1 MHIGLYSSIA
11 RQAINAARESFAKQ
25 GRQFSAAEARRLRTE
40 ILNCP
45 AEDPMRK
52 VAQFSDFFSMSE
64 FRDLLFH
71 VQEHQFSL
79 PQIAEILKDLG
90 FTFLG
95 FETQAR
101 NAYFKR
107 FPDDLAAVNLDNWNT
122 FEIENPEMF
131 AQMYQFWIQ
140 KN

>member
-1 MHIGLYSSIA
+1 
-11 RQAINAARESFAKQ
+11 
-25 GRQFSAAEARRLRTE
+25 
-40 ILNCP
+40 
-45 AEDPMRK
+45 
-52 VAQFSDFFSMSE
+52 MSE

-79 PQIAEILKDLG
+79 PQIAGILADLG

-101 NAYFKR
+101 KAYIDR
-107 FPDDLAAVNLDNWNT
+107 FPDDPAAVNLENWHT
-122 FEIENPEMF
+122 FETENPATF